1 MAKKLDPVQSRSDF
15 RKTRKKHRVLRIFL
29 LTLAILLVGGTA
41 LGFFA
46 YQKLKPTAHFNNLKA
61 VGASGTNSNVQN
73 YKEKAGVFNVLL
85 IGSDARK
92 GDTASHTDSM
102 VLIHADLNNHTYNM
116 LSIPRDTRVSMA
128 GYGHTKLTSVQ
139 YISQVKKGTKQ
150 GIVDAVT
157 AVSNLT
163 GVPIHYYAET
173 NYWGL
178 KDMVDAIGGIQM
190 NLPFKVTLTHAWYK
204 RNQGKTFAPGVH
216 EVNGE
221 MVAELTHERYSLPG
235 TDYGRQQLQ
244 EAALI
249 GIAKKMMQPSNV
261 TRFPALSRSLSK
273 FLVATN
279 MSTGDMVSMGLGV
292 KGDFHPEQQIK
303 YRQVKGRGATMYD
316 DLLKANNS
324 QVILDQNQLQSTIK
338 KYFSN

>member
-1 MAKKLDPVQSRSDF
+1 MSKKNYESENSRRNF
-15 RKTRKKHRVLRIFL
+15 RKSRKRHRVLRYVL
-29 LTLAILLVGGTA
+29 LSLAVLLIAGSA
-41 LGFFA
+41 LAFFE
-46 YQKLKPTAHFNNLKA
+46 YHRLSPENHFSNLKA
-61 VGASGTNSNVQN
+61 IGAAGNNSKN
-73 YKEKAGVFNVLL
+73 YKEKAGTFNVLL

-92 GDTASHTDSM
+92 SGTASHTDSM
-102 VLIHADLNNHTYNM
+102 VLIHADLNKHTYNM
-116 LSIPRDTRVSMA
+116 LSIPRDTRVYMK
-128 GYGHTKLTSVQ
+128 GYGYTKLTSVQ

-150 GIVDAVT
+150 GIVDAVS
-157 AVSNLT
+157 AVSDLT

-178 KDMVDAIGGIQM
+178 KDMVDALGGIEM
-190 NLPFKVTLTHAWYK
+190 NLPFKVTLTHPWYS

-216 EVNGE
+216 QLKGE

-244 EAALI
+244 QAALI
-249 GIAKKMMQPSNV
+249 GIAKKIMQPSNV
-261 TRFPALSRSLSK
+261 TRLPALSRSLSK

-279 MSTGDMVSMGLGV
+279 MSTEDMVSVGLGV
-292 KGDFHPEQQIK
+292 KGNFHPEKQIK
-303 YRQVKGRGATMYD
+303 YRQVKGHSATMYD

-324 QVILDQNQLQSTIK
+324 QIILDSDELKTTIK

>member
-1 MAKKLDPVQSRSDF
+1 MVKKNESSNSRSDF
-15 RKTRKKHRVLRIFL
+15 RKSRKRHRVLRYVL
-29 LTLAILLVGGTA
+29 LTLAFLLVAGTA
-41 LGFFA
+41 FGF
-46 YQKLKPTAHFNNLKA
+46 YEYHRLKPENHFSNLKTIGSA
-61 VGASGTNSNVQN
+61 ANNTNLKN

-92 GDTASHTDSM
+92 GNTVSHTDSM
-102 VLIHADLNNHTYNM
+102 VLIHADMNNHTYNM
-116 LSIPRDTRVSMA
+116 LSIPRDTRVYMQ
-128 GYGHTKLTSVQ
+128 GYGYTKLTSVQ
-139 YISQVKKGTKQ
+139 YISQVKHGTKQ
-150 GIVDAVT
+150 GIIDAVT

-178 KDMVDAIGGIQM
+178 QYMVDAIGGIQM

-204 RNQGKTFAPGVH
+204 RNNGKTFAPGIH
-216 EVNGE
+216 NLNGE

-244 EAALI
+244 QAALI

-261 TRFPALSRSLSK
+261 TRLPALSRSLSK
-273 FLVATN
+273 FLIATN
-279 MSTGDMVSMGLGV
+279 MSTEDMVSMGLGV

-303 YRQVKGRGATMYD
+303 YRQVKGRSATMYD

-324 QVILDQNQLQSTIK
+324 QVILDKTELQATIK